1 MLKELWRKY
10 KEVVSYLFFG
20 VATTVV
26 NWIVYSI
33 MNAVLGASMNTS
45 NVVAWVIAVLFA
57 FVTNKL
63 FVFESKKWKGKEAL
77 EELVKFVGA
86 RVATG
91 IVEIV
96 GLPVLYQL
104 GMNQSIFGVD
114 GMVAKV
120 VVSVVVIVLNYVF
133 SKFIVFTEKKSKN

>member
-91 IVEIV
+91 RVEIV
-96 GLPVLYQL
+96 GVPVLYQL
-104 GMNQSIFGVD
+104 GMNQSVFGVD